1 MKYFWLNILSVSS
14 VLAEISSAQDTCDAK
29 SDVKCDREKKIEC
42 DGKIELQDIQDV
54 TLGEDNIFFIESS
67 PKEVLSSREGCAL
80 ESAARN
86 SGLMVVMVRVG
97 RSLDLRDNTTCQI
110 YSRHVSDILFH
121 VSHTPRYNRKQ
132 IIAIFISGSETPSA
146 CIILILINFQRTR
159 C

>member
-1 MKYFWLNILSVSS
+1 MKYFWLNILTVSS
-14 VLAEISSAQDTCDAK
+14 VLAEISSAQDSCDAK

-54 TLGEDNIFFIESS
+54 TLGDDNIFFIESS

-97 RSLDLRDNTTCQI
+97 RSLDLRDNTTCQL
-110 YSRHVSDILFH
+110 YYRHVQ
-121 VSHTPRYNRKQ
+121 VSECQLHSSHKHRDTNESR
-132 IIAIFISGSETPSA
+132 
-146 CIILILINFQRTR
+146 
-159 C
+159 